1 MPVSSGI
8 ISLEEAPTLSALF
21 RERVRRSPDKVA
33 YQQYDIGSKQWQE
46 TTWKE
51 IASEVARWQ
60 VAMQKEGLKKG
71 DRVGVM
77 LKNSREWVVF
87 DQAAL
92 GLGLI
97 TVPLYTDD
105 RPDNVA
111 FIVDQTEMKLLFV
124 DGRRQWRRLKE
135 AGDGLPS
142 VQRIISISTIEEDD
156 EPDDA
161 RLESL
166 NHWLFGLS
174 GELIIQE
181 QGGDELATIVYT
193 SGTTGRPKGVM
204 LSHTNILFNAN
215 AAGHCADL
223 VQDEQFLSFL
233 PLSHMLERTAG
244 YILPMM
250 IGASVAYARSISQ
263 LGEDL
268 MTIRPTVLISVPR
281 IYERVYG
288 RIVSGLEKKSKVA
301 RWLFHMAVH
310 VGWRR
315 FEHQEGRAGWSPML
329 LLWPLLD
336 RLVASKVLDR
346 LGGRMR
352 LAICGGAALSPDVSR
367 VFIGLGLT
375 LLQGYGM
382 TESSPVVSVN
392 RPEDN
397 LPASIGVA
405 MPGVEVSIGEYDE
418 LLTRS
423 LSVMLGYWKDDEAT
437 QAAFTEDGWLRSGD
451 KARIDDKGHIFITG
465 RIKEIIVLAN
475 GEKVPPA
482 DMEMAIT
489 MDPLFEQVMVF
500 GEGRAFLSAIAVLN
514 EEHWPAV
521 ARELNVEADDPAVL
535 DDRKV
540 EKFLQRRMAQQLR
553 NFPGYAQVRRLLVT
567 LHPWTVDDGLLTPTM
582 KMKRAQIME
591 RYRDEIEKLYEGRT
605 G

>member
-33 YQQYDIGSKQWQE
+33 YQQYDIGSKKWQQ

-60 VAMQKEGLKKG
+60 IALRKEGLKKG
-71 DRVGVM
+71 ERVGVM

-111 FIVDQTEMKLLFV
+111 YIVDQTQLKLLFV

-156 EPDDA
+156 EPDDP

-166 NHWLFGLS
+166 NHWVFGLS
-174 GELIIQE
+174 GELITQE
-181 QGGDELATIVYT
+181 EGGDELATIVYT

-204 LSHTNILFNAN
+204 LSHTNILFNAH
-215 AAGHCADL
+215 AAASCAAFIE
-223 VQDEQFLSFL
+223 DEQFLSFL
-233 PLSHMLERTAG
+233 PLSHMLERTGG

-250 IGASVAYARSISQ
+250 IGAAVAYARSIPQ

-288 RIVSGLEKKSKVA
+288 RIMSGLEKKSKPA
-301 RWLFHMAVH
+301 QCLFHLAVS

-315 FEHQEGRAGWSPML
+315 FEYQEGYAGWHPKL
-329 LLWPLLD
+329 LFWPLLNK
-336 RLVASKVLDR
+336 LVASKILER

-352 LAICGGAALSPDVSR
+352 LAICGGAALSPEISR
-367 VFIGLGLT
+367 MFIGLGLT

-392 RPEDN
+392 RPDDN
-397 LPASIGVA
+397 VPASIGTA
-405 MPGVEVSIGEYDE
+405 MPGIEVRIGEHDE

-423 LSVMLGYWKDDEAT
+423 PSVMLGYWKNEEAT
-437 QAAFTEDGWLRSGD
+437 RAAFTEDGWLRSGD
-451 KARIDDKGHIFITG
+451 KAHMDDKGHIFITG

-489 MDPLFEQVMVF
+489 MDPLFEQVMIF
-500 GEGRAFLSAIAVLN
+500 GEAKPFLSAIAVLN
-514 EEHWPAV
+514 EEHWAEV
-521 ARELNVEADDPAVL
+521 ADELNVDTDDPAVL

-553 NFPGYAQVRRLLVT
+553 NFPGFAQVRRLIAT
-567 LHPWTVDDGLLTPTM
+567 LQPWTVDDGLLTPTM
-582 KMKRAQIME
+582 KMKRANIME
-591 RYRDEIEKLYEGRT
+591 RYKDEIEKLYEGHT